1 MEHLAPANQFLHDV
15 GHLLGLTILFEVGR
29 AFSVVVVAHKVW
41 VVQLLKSAD
50 LSVHVQPKL
59 LSVEH
64 AGLVYDLD
72 GKLVTIL
79 VLGELDLGAVAHA
92 EVLFKHEVV

>member
-1 MEHLAPANQFLHDV
+1 MEHFAPANQFLHDV

-29 AFSVVVVAHKVW
+29 AFFIVVVAHKVR
-41 VVQLLKSAD
+41 VVQLLESAD
-50 LSVHVQPKL
+50 LSVHVQHEL
-59 LSVEH
+59 FSVEH
-64 AGLVYDLD
+64 AGLVYNLD

-92 EVLFKHEVV
+92 EVLFKNEVV